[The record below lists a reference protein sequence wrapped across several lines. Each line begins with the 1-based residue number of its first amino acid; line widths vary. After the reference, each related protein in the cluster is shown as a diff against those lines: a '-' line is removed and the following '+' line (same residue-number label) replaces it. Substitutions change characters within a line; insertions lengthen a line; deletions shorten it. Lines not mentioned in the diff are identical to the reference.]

1 MYISEAWNIPQIIEF
16 LCSIVEGR
24 KISRKCVYRY
34 HLLSPEIKL
43 FDISVP
49 QQNRPRTHAP
59 SNLTRNGLDDPSSS
73 YLEWKRQLQQMRR
86 MRLTRGALFEKRVA
100 DRLILSGGNCCVG
113 NRRAMSTGRREINH
127 GGGGGV
133 MSSMGKRVQPR
144 QIMAYGYV

>member
-1 MYISEAWNIPQIIEF
+1 MHISEAWNIPQIIEF

-127 GGGGGV
+127 GGGGV